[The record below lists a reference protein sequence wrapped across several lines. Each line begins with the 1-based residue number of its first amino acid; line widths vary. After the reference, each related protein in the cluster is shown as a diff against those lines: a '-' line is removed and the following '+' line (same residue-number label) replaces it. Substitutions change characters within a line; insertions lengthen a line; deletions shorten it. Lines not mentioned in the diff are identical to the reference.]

1 MISFRGRLLETIRKR
16 SVLSP
21 TLLLCGIFLISST
34 NCLHTFSLL
43 FVSDFTA
50 TQVNG
55 ILMLVVSS
63 AKMGSAVVAV
73 ILGRRIGLKMLL
85 LLGQLCLVS

>member
-21 TLLLCGIFLISST
+21 ALLLCGIFLISST
-34 NCLHTFSLL
+34 NCLHTFRLL
-43 FVSDFTA
+43 FVSDFTG
-50 TQVNG
+50 TQVNR

-63 AKMGSAVVAV
+63 AKMGAAVVAV

-85 LLGQLCLVS
+85 LLGQFCLVS